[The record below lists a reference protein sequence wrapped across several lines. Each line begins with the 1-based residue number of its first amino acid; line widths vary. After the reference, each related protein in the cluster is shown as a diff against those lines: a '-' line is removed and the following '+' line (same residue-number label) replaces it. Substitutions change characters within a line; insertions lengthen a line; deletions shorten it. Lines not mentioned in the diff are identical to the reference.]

1 MSYFQHHVFFCTNK
15 RENGEASC
23 GNHDATELQAYA
35 KQKCKEHNLNG
46 AGKVRIN
53 KAGCLDRCEHG
64 PVCVVYPQEVWYTM
78 VDKHDIDEIVTEHL
92 IGGRVVERLRIK

>member
-23 GNHDATELQAYA
+23 GNHEATELAAYA
-35 KQKCKEHNLNG
+35 KQKCKVHNLNG